1 MKPLVRLLRPYSL
14 FGQLLLMMLLS
25 AAVLQCVNFYA
36 VFSIQKSYGREFF
49 SVGRDYI
56 SSMYKAT
63 RLMDEAQRMA
73 FLDQLSGT
81 CEPTGKHFHFRT
93 LEEEPTWQ
101 SENSPKAA
109 GVRNILRDMSPR
121 HDAPA
126 DVRVRILHEAS
137 PEVRDP
143 RYRDYPFPLLQV
155 AARMNDGRW
164 LELVQSLVMT
174 DSRLIWRQRI
184 FILIGSLM
192 ISIAMI
198 LMVRRATRPL
208 RKLRQAAEM
217 VGRNPEMAAPLC
229 EEEGSIEV
237 REAAQSFN
245 RMLRRICESIN
256 ERNGMLEAM
265 GHDLR
270 TPLARI
276 QLRLGKI
283 QPESLREKFAANIDE
298 IQSIVEQGLELAQ
311 SLHTSEEPV
320 TLDIVA
326 FLESLA
332 DDMQAQ
338 GAKVSLD
345 VVQGEGSAPL
355 LVAARPTCLRRSIE
369 NLAVNAVKYA
379 GAAHISIGLE
389 QDEVAIDIDD
399 EGPGIPDELL
409 EKVFEPYYRLED
421 SRNRGS
427 GGTGLGLS
435 IARNM
440 LLLSGGS
447 IALANRPG
455 GGLRVHVT
463 LPRFIPRTA
472 PPS

>member
-14 FGQLLLMMLLS
+14 FGQLLFMMLLS

-36 VFSIQKSYGREFF
+36 VFSIQKSYGKEFF

-63 RLMDEAQRMA
+63 RLMDEGQRAA
-73 FLDQLSGT
+73 FLEELSGT
-81 CEPTGKHFHFRT
+81 CESVDKHFHFRT
-93 LEEEPTWQ
+93 LEGEPMWQ
-101 SENSPKAA
+101 SENTPKAA
-109 GVRNILRDMSPR
+109 GVRNILRGMNARPDT
-121 HDAPA
+121 PA

-137 PEVRDP
+137 PEASDP

-164 LELVQSLVMT
+164 LELVQSLIMT

-184 FILIGSLM
+184 FILIGSLL
-192 ISIAMI
+192 ISIIMI

-208 RKLRQAAEM
+208 RKLGQAAEM
-217 VGRNPEMAAPLC
+217 IGRNPEMAAPI

-245 RMLRRICESIN
+245 RMLRRICDSIN

-298 IQSIVEQGLELAQ
+298 IQSIVEQGLELAR
-311 SLHTSEEPV
+311 SLRTSEKAV
-320 TLDIVA
+320 TLDVVA
-326 FLESLA
+326 FLESLV

-338 GAKVSLD
+338 GGEVSLD
-345 VVQGEGSAPL
+345 VVPGEGSAPL
-355 LVAARPTCLRRSIE
+355 LVSARPTCLRRSIE
-369 NLAVNAVKYA
+369 NLVINAIHYA
-379 GAAHISIGLE
+379 GTVHISVGE
-389 QDEVAIDIDD
+389 SGGEVAIDIDD
-399 EGPGIPDELL
+399 DGPGIPDDLL

-440 LLLSGGS
+440 LLLNGGS
-447 IALANRPG
+447 VTLTNRVS

-463 LPRFIPRTA
+463 LPRCRPRTA
-472 PPS
+472 VAG